1 MLTRLARLSAQI
13 RPLALLAAIAFGTPT
28 FWAVG
33 SPASPDQPDR
43 APTRAGQVDLRPR
56 FTPGQV
62 TRYEMVSNSR
72 SQLSSKEVP
81 ELDQKQAMKQTLR
94 LSLKVIEAGSD
105 GATIELSYDA
115 AKVTFENGEFTAEYD
130 STRPPAA
137 STPAKPADPLDMADP
152 SKLLET
158 LVKGMVGSKL
168 TFKTDAA
175 GNITSVTGDG
185 GVSDMS
191 KSLIA
196 AVGGGLAGAGGGG
209 VSGKDA
215 AKWIINGPR
224 PSGFAS
230 VGESWTNDD
239 SLGGTPLG
247 EFKMKTTHTLVS
259 HRGHNASLKFTGR
272 AEAASAGTPSPSG
285 FQLRHMTSDGTYQW
299 DTERGGLEKMDAD
312 MRVAIEA
319 TLTGVAMQ
327 HESTT
332 TVSVKRLD
340 R

>member
-1 MLTRLARLSAQI
+1 MLTRLARFSAQA
-13 RPLALLAAIAFGTPT
+13 RPLALLAAIAIGTPT

-33 SPASPDQPDR
+33 SPVFPDQPEG

-62 TRYEMVSNSR
+62 TRYEMTSNSL
-72 SQLSSKEVP
+72 SQLTSKEMP
-81 ELDQKQAMKQTLR
+81 ELDQKQVMKQALR

-105 GATIELSYDA
+105 GATIELTYDA
-115 AKVTFENGEFTAEYD
+115 AKVTFENDDFTAEYD
-130 STRPPAA
+130 SARPPAA
-137 STPAKPADPLDMADP
+137 ATPNKPADPLDMADP
-152 SKLLET
+152 SKLLES

-168 TFKTDAA
+168 VLKTDAA

-191 KSLIA
+191 KGLLA
-196 AVGGGLAGAGGGG
+196 AVGGGIPGAGGGG

-224 PSGFAS
+224 PSGLAS

-239 SLGGTPLG
+239 SLAGTPLG
-247 EFKMKTTHTLVS
+247 EFKLKTTHTLVS
-259 HRGHNASLKFTGR
+259 HRGNNASLKFSGR

-299 DTERGGLEKMDAD
+299 DTERGGLESMNAD

-327 HESTT
+327 HETTT
-332 TVSVKRLD
+332 TVTVKRLE